1 VLAQAAQEET
11 VQQAQDQETTLKE
24 PQAVIQL
31 LVLLQRLAAVAVV
44 LGALRIAVLD
54 YQADQVV
61 EVANQQQADLQF
73 KLVSQQ

>member
-1 VLAQAAQEET
+1 VLAQVAQEET

-44 LGALRIAVLD
+44 LGALRVAVLD